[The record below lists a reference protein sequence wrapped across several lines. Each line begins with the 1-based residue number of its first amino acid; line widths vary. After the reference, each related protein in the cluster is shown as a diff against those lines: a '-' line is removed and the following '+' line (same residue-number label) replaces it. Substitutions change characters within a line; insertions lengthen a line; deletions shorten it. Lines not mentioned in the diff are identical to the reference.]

1 KIINTDKLINILP
14 INMDVFLY
22 CGLTNFVIKKK
33 KINEHPFKTRVKV
46 PSANSLFVA
55 RYTQIATTNTNSPSR
70 IPWNI
75 LANII
80 FLTLALRFTSL
91 QAICKQYR
99 PFAFRFCIKKL
110 IKTASRNK
118 PSDIEKTVI

>member
-1 KIINTDKLINILP
+1 
-14 INMDVFLY
+14 MDVFLY

-46 PSANSLFVA
+46 PSANSLFVT
-55 RYTQIATTNTNSPSR
+55 RYTQIATTTTNSPSR

-80 FLTLALRFTSL
+80 FLTLALRYTSL
-91 QAICKQYR
+91 QSRFKQYR
-99 PFAFRFCIKKL
+99 PLACRYCIKKL

-118 PSDIEKTVI
+118 QSDIQKNVI

>member
-1 KIINTDKLINILP
+1 
-14 INMDVFLY
+14 MDVFLY

-46 PSANSLFVA
+46 PSANSLFVT

-91 QAICKQYR
+91 QAMCKRSEHTSELQS
-99 PFAFRFCIKKL
+99 RFDLVCRLLLEKKKHTDN
-110 IKTASRNK
+110 I
-118 PSDIEKTVI
+118 I